1 MRPLHIVEVL
11 EATAGGT
18 RRHLR
23 DLVLGLDRS
32 RFRLT
37 VIASLARDADFG
49 RDIDLFRMAGV
60 AVHLLPMKRRI
71 APLADAVALVRLIR
85 LVRRLRPDIIHAHS
99 SKAGLL
105 ARLAARTAG
114 GVPTVYTPHA
124 FAFLS
129 DSPWRGL
136 YLACERWAARRTG
149 RLIAVSR
156 EERDWACDGV
166 RGLGLPVDRV
176 RLIPNGIEAGGMQP
190 MTDQTH
196 PLIGFVGRMCR
207 QKGPDLFLAV
217 ARRIHAARPDVRF
230 LMVGDGP
237 WLGWVEGR
245 LRRTGLDACVL
256 LRTARD
262 EIEVAEHLLD
272 LDALVMPSR
281 WEGLPYTLLE
291 AMASGVPVVA
301 TAVGGIAD
309 VLETEGAGLL
319 CLFGDVEGLAVRAL
333 AVVNDRELA
342 GRIRAGARVRM
353 EGYTLR
359 QMVERIAAVYEDLAE
374 QENGVT
380 HHDD

>member
-23 DLVLGLDRS
+23 DLVLGLDRH

-37 VIASLARDADFG
+37 VIASAGRDADFS

-71 APLADAVALVRLIR
+71 APIADVVALARLIR

-105 ARLAARTAG
+105 ARLAACAAG
-114 GVPTVYTPHA
+114 GVPAVYTPHA

-129 DSPWRGL
+129 DSPWLGL
-136 YLACERWAARRTG
+136 YLACERWASRWTG

-156 EERDWACDGV
+156 EEYVRACDGA
-166 RGLGLPVDRV
+166 RGLGLPADRV
-176 RLIPNGIEAGGMQP
+176 RLIPNGIEAGVLP
-190 MTDQTH
+190 PIPERPH
-196 PLIGFVGRMCR
+196 PLIGFVGRICR
-207 QKGPDLFLAV
+207 QKGPDLFLDV
-217 ARRIHAARPDVRF
+217 ARRIRDARPDVRF

-237 WLGWVEGR
+237 WPGWVSRR
-245 LRRTGLDACVL
+245 LKRTGLDACTL

-262 EIEVAEHLLD
+262 EIEVAGHLTD

-291 AMASGVPVVA
+291 AMAAGVPVVA
-301 TAVGGIAD
+301 AEAGGIAD
-309 VLETEGAGLL
+309 VIATEESGMLAPVGDVAGL
-319 CLFGDVEGLAVRAL
+319 AARAL
-333 AVVNDRELA
+333 ALVNDRQLA
-342 GRIRAGARVRM
+342 GRIRAGARARM

-359 QMVERIAAVYEDLAE
+359 QMVARVAAVYEELAE
-374 QENGVT
+374 QEEC
-380 HHDD
+380 